1 MAVRGRTAIY
11 PVRIDQTTDAGA
23 IVDYEHKEV
32 HTGDAFY
39 VTQVDAIDAAGI
51 TSHRFYPPNTTEW
64 MHFLFV
70 IEASGACLM
79 EIREGISDA
88 LESSSGIFNR
98 NRNFADNLTTMGH
111 ERQLAAA
118 TGGTVI
124 WSWSSGGAAPASART
139 PAVTRQSGEIIL
151 KQNTKYEVRV
161 TSSINSNIV
170 TTYFTW
176 YEHTNVEN

>member
-23 IVDYEHKEV
+23 IIDYEHKEV

-39 VTQVDAIDAAGI
+39 VTGADEVDAAGI
-51 TSHRFYPPNTTEW
+51 VSHRFYPPNTTEW
-64 MHFLFV
+64 SHFYFT
-70 IEASGACLM
+70 IEAQGSCLI
-79 EIREGISDA
+79 EIREGITDA
-88 LESSSGIFNR
+88 LEASTGIFNR
-98 NRNFADNLTTMGH
+98 NRNFSDALTTMGH

-118 TGGTVI
+118 TAGTLI
-124 WSWSSGGAAPASART
+124 WSWASGGAIPASSRT
-139 PAVTRQSGEIIL
+139 PAFNRNTGELVL
-151 KQNTKYEVRV
+151 KQGVKYEVRI
-161 TSSINSNIV
+161 TSNVNANTI

>member
-11 PVRIDQTTDAGA
+11 PVRIDQTTDAA
-23 IVDYEHKEV
+23 AVVDYEHKEV

-39 VTQVDAIDAAGI
+39 VTQVDEEDAAGI
-51 TSHRFYPPNTTEW
+51 VSHRFYTPNSTEW
-64 MHFLFV
+64 MHFFFT
-70 IEASGACLM
+70 IEAQAACLM
-79 EIREGISDA
+79 EIREGITDA
-88 LESSSGIFNR
+88 LEASSGIFNR
-98 NRNFADNLTTMGH
+98 NRNFSDALTTMGH

-118 TGGTVI
+118 TLGTVI
-124 WSWSSGGAAPASART
+124 WSWASGGATASART

-151 KQNTKYEVRV
+151 KQNTKYEFRI
-161 TSSINSNIV
+161 TSSVNSNTI

>member
-11 PVRIDQTTDAGA
+11 PVKIDQTTDSAA
-23 IVDYEHKEV
+23 VVDYEHKEV

-39 VTQVDAIDAAGI
+39 VTQVDEVDSAGI
-51 TSHRFYPPNTTEW
+51 TSHRFYPPNTVEW
-64 MHFLFV
+64 MHFYFS
-70 IEASGACLM
+70 IEAQATCLI

-88 LESSSGIFNR
+88 LEANSGIRNR
-98 NRNFADNLTTMGH
+98 NRNFSDALSTMGH

-124 WSWSSGGAAPASART
+124 WSWASGGATASART
-139 PAVTRQSGEIIL
+139 PAVTRQSGEIVF
-151 KQNTKYEVRV
+151 KQGTKYEVRV
-161 TSSINSNIV
+161 TSGADGNIV
-170 TTYFTW
+170 STYFTW